1 MSDQAS
7 GTSVRPGLVAAS
19 VVWTVRILLYVFI
32 VSPLMLASAVVGAS
46 IYFVGRLI
54 SVPWLVWLTASPLV
68 YSVWFLM
75 VLTFAGFLSGFVGRK
90 SVKPKYVATYPGR
103 PADPAQTSGLVTIV
117 FCYAEAAI
125 ISSLPLFRAA
135 SQSQLLSS
143 LLLRSYS
150 PSVHIGSRLVNWGD
164 IYDPDLT
171 EIGDNVIVGSN
182 ASVVAHGMSTR
193 QDGAVVFVCA
203 PITIGNRVTIGGSAH
218 VTLGCAIGD
227 DAIIEAGSVLTP
239 FTRIPAGEVW
249 GGNPAQFQ
257 RKRDG
262 SGASPDGYGT
272 ARIVATAS
280 SPNGV
285 RDQSPQV
292 PKSPDPAGE
301 FDEVRNL
308 VIGALG
314 LKSENVPTE
323 LSADTCPDWDSLG
336 QIAIA
341 SAIFDRYGVALDE
354 GTLYRLRTLGDVA
367 YAAAGGPFGTTVDV
381 QTPHET
387 FSETEPVEPVAVS
400 AVGSLPEDFEM
411 LPLLDPQEA
420 TRLLAE
426 RFQDATESDDL
437 TPIRVVV
444 AATFTAQPV
453 ATSLRLWGR
462 ASGFDIDCHF
472 ADYNQIVRT
481 LLDDSSP
488 FCANRDGVNVILAR
502 PEDVVADSEEKT
514 SSYVDQ
520 IFQAAT
526 HFECSGPKSG
536 QLLIGTLPPVVSS
549 FSTLDRE
556 MARENAP
563 RLARAH

>member
-1 MSDQAS
+1 MVIRRSSNVREADQ
-7 GTSVRPGLVAAS
+7 
-19 VVWTVRILLYVFI
+19 
-32 VSPLMLASAVVGAS
+32 
-46 IYFVGRLI
+46 
-54 SVPWLVWLTASPLV
+54 
-68 YSVWFLM
+68 
-75 VLTFAGFLSGFVGRK
+75 
-90 SVKPKYVATYPGR
+90 
-103 PADPAQTSGLVTIV
+103 
-117 FCYAEAAI
+117 E
-125 ISSLPLFRAA
+125 
-135 SQSQLLSS
+135 
-143 LLLRSYS
+143 
-150 PSVHIGSRLVNWGD
+150 
-164 IYDPDLT
+164 
-171 EIGDNVIVGSN
+171 
-182 ASVVAHGMSTR
+182 
-193 QDGAVVFVCA
+193 
-203 PITIGNRVTIGGSAH
+203 
-218 VTLGCAIGD
+218 
-227 DAIIEAGSVLTP
+227 
-239 FTRIPAGEVW
+239 
-249 GGNPAQFQ
+249 
-257 RKRDG
+257 
-262 SGASPDGYGT
+262 ASPDGYGT

-301 FDEVRNL
+301 LDEVRNL

-502 PEDVVADSEEKT
+502 PEDVVADSEENT

-556 MARENAP
+556 IVEKTRHDWRARIDSTPGVQSFDFGRVVEQIGINEVRSNVGEALHRAPYSP
-563 RLARAH
+563 RLYQSLGIALIRQIRARRTVPRQR